1 MMATMTATAHRSCI
15 RRLLFTFLLLH
26 KSHAF
31 TTPTHRC
38 VKPTVFHAKKPD
50 KHNPLLATALL
61 GFVLASP
68 LPAQAYDPSDYAS
81 ETVTEVV
88 KSLKDASGD
97 SETTFSVYEEIAAII
112 TEGKGVG
119 GSINYRK
126 SVVQYHVL
134 SHEKQP

>member
-1 MMATMTATAHRSCI
+1 MIPTLRS
-15 RRLLFTFLLLH
+15 
-26 KSHAF
+26 
-31 TTPTHRC
+31 
-38 VKPTVFHAKKPD
+38 VKPTVLHAKKPAN
-50 KHNPLLATALL
+50 HNPLLATALL
-61 GFVLASP
+61 GLVLASP

-97 SETTFSVYEEIAAII
+97 SDATFSVYEEIAAII

-126 SVVQYHVL
+126 SHVIYVL
-134 SHEKQP
+134 NHKNQPQLKHMLYMYLPFIRGSSVGSGIHCG